1 MLFIFLQ
8 VNSFYGVTIAK
19 SVSIPVELNDTES
32 HLQAEIRHK
41 FKYHLKC
48 HVVLTVIF
56 IHTDQGSAR

>member
-48 HVVLTVIF
+48 REMLF
-56 IHTDQGSAR
+56 